1 MERVAKSAAAKGAMF
16 GNVTGQ
22 VDRMIGD
29 QMRNVQ
35 RGLLCVLLLALWMV
49 GPARA
54 ALVTGDVAFVGFN
67 ADGADGFA
75 FVALNSIDANSTI
88 FFRDDELNSG
98 AFNTGESVITW
109 QSGATV
115 IAAGSVVRVS
125 NLASGVIA
133 TDLGSS
139 ALSGVGGFGTA
150 NEGLFAYTGV
160 DANTPGTFLSAIFN
174 GTVAGSGSSLTGT
187 GLTIGT
193 NAIEFGN
200 NHDVFEYT
208 GPRNTQSTFSG
219 YQSLVNNP
227 SNWLSEDGAGDQS
240 NNGTAP
246 DVPFNNTAFSTTTA
260 APEPSALLLSLSS
273 GLALL
278 AWWWH
283 TQRQA
288 ASVTQGI

>member
-1 MERVAKSAAAKGAMF
+1 MIVGS
-16 GNVTGQ
+16 TGQ
-22 VDRMIGD
+22 VVRVIGD
-29 QMRNVQ
+29 QMRNIHS
-35 RGLLCVLLLALWMV
+35 RLLCVLAGVLWMAS
-49 GPARA
+49 PASA

-67 ADGADGFA
+67 ADGSDGFA

-88 FFRDDELNSG
+88 YFRDDEFAAG

-109 QSGATV
+109 QSGVTS
-115 IAAGSVVRVS
+115 IAAGSVISVS
-125 NLASGVIA
+125 NLASGVL
-133 TDLGSS
+133 TSDLGAS

-150 NEGLFAYTGV
+150 NEGLFAYTGT

-174 GTVAGSGSSLTGT
+174 GTVAGSGSTLTGT
-187 GLTIGT
+187 GLSLGT

-227 SNWLSEDGAGDQS
+227 ANWISEDGPGDQS

-246 DVPFNNTAFSTTTA
+246 DTPFNNTAFSTTTA
-260 APEPSALLLSLSS
+260 APEPSAILLSLSS

-283 TQRQA
+283 TQRQSVN
-288 ASVTQGI
+288 ASQGT

>member
-1 MERVAKSAAAKGAMF
+1 MGIVRWC
-16 GNVTGQ
+16 
-22 VDRMIGD
+22 
-29 QMRNVQ
+29 
-35 RGLLCVLLLALWMV
+35 LLSVCAV
-49 GPARA
+49 GILDGSPASA

-88 FFRDDELNSG
+88 FFRDDEFNTG
-98 AFNTGESVITW
+98 TFNTGESVITW
-109 QSGATV
+109 QSGVTA
-115 IAAGSVVRVS
+115 IAAGTVVSVS
-125 NLASGVIA
+125 NLASGVIVS
-133 TDLGSS
+133 DFGSS
-139 ALSGVGGFGTA
+139 MLTGVGGFGTA
-150 NEGLFAYTGV
+150 SEGLFAYTGV

-174 GTVAGSGSSLTGT
+174 GNVAGSGSSLAGT

-208 GPRNTQSTFSG
+208 GPRDTQATFSG

-227 SNWLSEDGAGDQS
+227 ANWLSEDGAGDQS
-240 NNGTAP
+240 INGTAP
-246 DVPFNNTAFSTTTA
+246 DVPFNSTAFSTTTA

>member
-1 MERVAKSAAAKGAMF
+1 
-16 GNVTGQ
+16 
-22 VDRMIGD
+22 
-29 QMRNVQ
+29 MRNVQ
-35 RGLLCVLLLALWMV
+35 RGLLCVIVGLLWMV
-49 GPARA
+49 NPACA

-67 ADGADGFA
+67 ADGSDGFA

-88 FFRDDELNSG
+88 YFRDDEFIAG

-109 QSGATV
+109 QSGVASL
-115 IAAGSVVRVS
+115 AAGSVVRVS
-125 NLASGVIA
+125 NLASGVV
-133 TDLGSS
+133 TSDVGSS
-139 ALSGVGGFGTA
+139 SLTGVGGFGTA
-150 NEGLFAYTGV
+150 NEGLFAFTGT

-174 GTVAGSGSSLTGT
+174 GTVASSGSTLTGT

-200 NHDVFEYT
+200 DHDVFEYT
-208 GPRNTQSTFSG
+208 GPRDTQSTFSG

-227 SNWLSEDGAGDQS
+227 ANWLSEDGAGDQS

-246 DVPFNNTAFSTTTA
+246 DVPFNNTAFSTTSA
-260 APEPSALLLSLSS
+260 APEPSAVLLSLSS

-283 TQRQA
+283 TQRQSANA
-288 ASVTQGI
+288 AQST